1 MKFNTILTLLFVIL
15 FSSCLCASQMHV
27 VQEGES
33 IVDIA
38 AMYDTTPLE
47 LAVANNLDLNNEL
60 IEGQKLIIVKL
71 EREDIADNFIDVSE
85 APSTHKIA
93 KGETV
98 ASVAKKYGISATL
111 LAQINNIKTTTKL
124 VQGKILKLISPADL
138 VNRFKNEGGNQAMAD
153 LAMGLKGI
161 RYVTGGTSRGGF
173 DCSGLT
179 SFVYKQFGKTI
190 PRTSAAQFRGGKSV
204 ARGDLQKGDIVC
216 FTTRRAG
223 CSHVGIYV
231 GNNKFIHASTHK
243 TGVILSDL
251 SEKYYSTRYLG
262 ARRY

>member
-1 MKFNTILTLLFVIL
+1 MKFYRVFLFLFVVL
-15 FSSCLCASQMHV
+15 LGSCLYASQMHV

-47 LAVANNLDLNNEL
+47 LAVANNLDLNNDL
-60 IEGQKLIIVKL
+60 TEGQKLIIVKL
-71 EREDIADNFIDVSE
+71 EREEIVDSFIDVIE
-85 APSTHKIA
+85 APATHKIA

-124 VQGKILKLISPADL
+124 VQGKILQLGDL
-138 VNRFKNEGGNQAMAD
+138 LTRFKNEGGNQAMAD

-204 ARGDLQKGDIVC
+204 ARGNLQKGDIVC

-251 SEKYYSTRYLG
+251 SEKYYSSRYLG